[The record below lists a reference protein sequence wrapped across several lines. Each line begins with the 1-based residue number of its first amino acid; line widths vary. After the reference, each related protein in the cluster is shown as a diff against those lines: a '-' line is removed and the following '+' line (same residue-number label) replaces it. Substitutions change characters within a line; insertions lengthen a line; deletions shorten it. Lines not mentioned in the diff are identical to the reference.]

1 MLSIFMYVSHACLS
15 GDIPRGAALPYS
27 LLLWHH
33 APLLEGEDGAFARV
47 RRVPAYLSWTVPREP
62 DRLVFKAN
70 GGWVP
75 DRPQGLP
82 MEWRRGN
89 W

>member
-1 MLSIFMYVSHACLS
+1 MPQQSHPNGRDS
-15 GDIPRGAALPYS
+15 LPYS

-62 DRLVFKAN
+62 DRLVFKAD
-70 GGWVP
+70 GRWVP
-75 DRPQGLP
+75 DRPEGLP
-82 MEWRRGN
+82 VEWRRRKR
-89 W
+89 